1 MTSAILDPHPEPWTE
16 EEFLD
21 LGETGNRIELL
32 DGNLIVSPAP
42 SKRHQHISRRLANTL
57 EIACQAFDLVVFEA
71 VNVRLG
77 TGRIVIPDVV
87 VAETDD
93 EGAVVEATELRL
105 VSEIVSPGSA
115 ATDRLLKMQ
124 LYAVGRIP
132 WYFLVEP
139 DGSELTLRL
148 FRLDGEHYVEEAV
161 AKSGERL
168 EISEPFHLALDP
180 AALLR

>member
-1 MTSAILDPHPEPWTE
+1 
-16 EEFLD
+16 
-21 LGETGNRIELL
+21 
-32 DGNLIVSPAP
+32 
-42 SKRHQHISRRLANTL
+42 LANAL
-57 EIACQAFDLVVFEA
+57 EIAGRAGGLVVFEA

-93 EGAVVEATELRL
+93 EGTVVDATELRL

-115 ATDRLLKMQ
+115 ATDRLLKTQ

-132 WYFLVEP
+132 WYLLVEP

-148 FRLDGEHYVEEAV
+148 FRLDGEHYVEEMV

-168 EISEPFHLALDP
+168 EVREPLHLVLDP
-180 AALLR
+180 GALLR